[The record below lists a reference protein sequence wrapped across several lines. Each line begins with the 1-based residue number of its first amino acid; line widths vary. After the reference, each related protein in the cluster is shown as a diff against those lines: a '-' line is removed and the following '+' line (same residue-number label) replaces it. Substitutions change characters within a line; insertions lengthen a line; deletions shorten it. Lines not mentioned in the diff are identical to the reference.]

1 MRLVAA
7 EHDHIAALAAS
18 MRQWDVDECAAM
30 GHSPTEALRDGLSRS
45 LWALT
50 ALVDDEPVAMLGVC
64 PLSMIE
70 GTGVPWMLG
79 TEAVYRGAREFVR
92 YGPAII
98 SEMED
103 TFPVLSNFVAADND
117 RAIRFLKHWG
127 WRISSKRVAVGG
139 IDFVEFSNV

>member
-1 MRLVAA
+1 MLVPA
-7 EHDHIAALAAS
+7 ERAHIPALAAA
-18 MRQWDVDECAAM
+18 MREWDVTECAAM
-30 GHSPTEALRDGLSRS
+30 GHSPAEALRHGLGRS

-79 TEAVYRGAREFVR
+79 TDAVYRGARDFIR
-92 YGPAII
+92 CGPAVI
-98 SEMED
+98 SEMEA
-103 TFPVLSNFVAADND
+103 TFATLSNFVAAEND
-117 RAIRFLKHWG
+117 RAIRLLKHWG
-127 WRISSKRVAVGG
+127 WRISLRRVAVGE

>member
-7 EHDHIAALAAS
+7 EPSHIPALAEA
-18 MRQWDVDECAAM
+18 MRDWDVTECAAM
-30 GHSPTEALRDGLSRS
+30 GHSPAEALRDGLGRS

-50 ALVDDEPVAMLGVC
+50 ALVDDEPVAMMGVC

-79 TEAVYRGAREFVR
+79 TEAVYRGARELVR

-98 SEMED
+98 SEMEE
-103 TFPVLSNFVAADND
+103 TFPTLSNFVAADND